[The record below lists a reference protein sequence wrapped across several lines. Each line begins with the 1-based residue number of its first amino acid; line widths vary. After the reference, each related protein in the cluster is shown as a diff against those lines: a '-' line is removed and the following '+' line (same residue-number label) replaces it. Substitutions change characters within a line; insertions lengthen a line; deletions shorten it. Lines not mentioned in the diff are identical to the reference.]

1 MIDDLDAVALPRP
14 RRGNQLQY
22 ESSVFSPPGGP
33 VTPLR
38 RGPKMVPG
46 SDKSELREMLRSP
59 RNPDETQFKRRKR
72 VLASYDAMKQ
82 VVQKLDTSRTGAITA
97 RDLNNAL
104 DKLGIKMR
112 HGDFK
117 RLAAD
122 VDPSMQR
129 DGGLTHLPALGR
141 VLDEPARRRGE
152 GRPSLAGAGGRRRA
166 TGRGGERMKA
176 EASGGWRKMLE
187 EKVSRHWKQL
197 QRDFKRLDPQRSG
210 LVDMH
215 HLIPALE
222 VYGINLQT
230 EDADALYLQMGVGRT
245 GEMETLVC
253 GLRLHPL
260 LRAMRIAALAL
271 DLTSRALLRWRWTS
285 PPGLDLTSPVCRQDQ
300 LGGIPEVLFGRT
312 VAAPRRDLGAAR
324 HDGEQAGT
332 EGECKQRA

>member
-1 MIDDLDAVALPRP
+1 
-14 RRGNQLQY
+14 
-22 ESSVFSPPGGP
+22 
-33 VTPLR
+33 
-38 RGPKMVPG
+38 
-46 SDKSELREMLRSP
+46 
-59 RNPDETQFKRRKR
+59 
-72 VLASYDAMKQ
+72 
-82 VVQKLDTSRTGAITA
+82 
-97 RDLNNAL
+97 
-104 DKLGIKMR
+104 
-112 HGDFK
+112 
-117 RLAAD
+117 
-122 VDPSMQR
+122 
-129 DGGLTHLPALGR
+129 
-141 VLDEPARRRGE
+141 
-152 GRPSLAGAGGRRRA
+152 
-166 TGRGGERMKA
+166 
-176 EASGGWRKMLE
+176 MLE

>member
-1 MIDDLDAVALPRP
+1 
-14 RRGNQLQY
+14 
-22 ESSVFSPPGGP
+22 
-33 VTPLR
+33 
-38 RGPKMVPG
+38 
-46 SDKSELREMLRSP
+46 
-59 RNPDETQFKRRKR
+59 
-72 VLASYDAMKQ
+72 
-82 VVQKLDTSRTGAITA
+82 
-97 RDLNNAL
+97 LNNAL

-253 GLRLHPL
+253 GLRLHLL

-271 DLTSRALLRWRWTS
+271 DLTSWFGPHLACVQARST
-285 PPGLDLTSPVCRQDQ
+285 
-300 LGGIPEVLFGRT
+300 GGNS
-312 VAAPRRDLGAAR
+312 
-324 HDGEQAGT
+324 
-332 EGECKQRA
+332 